1 MNERQRSAGTALI
14 IITYAVVIILL
25 RLGLL

>member
-1 MNERQRSAGTALI
+1 MNENQRKAGTALI

-25 RLGLL
+25 RTGAI